1 MAVET
6 RKTNKSVGSIT
17 MVNLTGNELEVW
29 VNSSRTSH
37 IIPKMR
43 IDHSEYREHHP
54 SPVVPVTG
62 EGGDF
67 VGVKPA
73 TEVFL
78 RAIEKRAGYFHN
90 NYQDDVDDYNIV
102 KIDVSGNELTYQ
114 FKINGEG
121 NQVLKNS
128 AVLTITRSSF
138 TVAAPDGEIW
148 YQSLSSLTNQD
159 EVA

>member
-1 MAVET
+1 MSVET
-6 RKTNKSVGSIT
+6 RQTNKSVGSIT

-54 SPVVPVTG
+54 SPVVAKDG
-62 EGGDF
+62 AEF

-90 NYQDDVDDYNIV
+90 NYQDDADDYNVV
-102 KIDVSGNELTYQ
+102 KIDVSGNEVTYK

-148 YQSLSSLTNQD
+148 YQSFSSHSKQEKT
-159 EVA
+159 A

>member
-1 MAVET
+1 
-6 RKTNKSVGSIT
+6 

-37 IIPKMR
+37 IIPKMV
-43 IDHSEYREHHP
+43 IDHTEYKENHP
-54 SPVVPVTG
+54 SPVVGNTG
-62 EGGDF
+62 EV
-67 VGVKPA
+67 VGIKPA
-73 TEVFL
+73 TRVFL

-90 NYQDDVDDYNIV
+90 NFAEDQDDFNTV
-102 KIDVSGNELTYQ
+102 KIDISGNEVSYQ

-128 AVLTITRSSF
+128 AVVTITRSSF

-148 YQSLSSLTNQD
+148 FQVFGDQKNKL
-159 EVA
+159 AAA